1 MRRRPA
7 LLLSLPL
14 LLAGLPAVS
23 HGADEPA
30 FVAVQTV
37 AGSVAS
43 PTRFTDGEQ
52 GYPGL
57 GRRAWLLNPA
67 TNGTVMYVFDVDP
80 RTWGGQFRFSDVSD
94 ATGEGDLDV
103 YFYED
108 FGTVGGLLASDPGQ
122 PTSTAE
128 YAAVGA
134 GGDTGFIPPGTKK
147 GLVFTRNAVGA
158 TFTYEAAA
166 APRTSLAGSDLDITV
181 PDGAFITWVNDTGDY
196 ASVRRVA
203 PRTAFPF
210 DSGSGPASGL
220 RAGETFMV
228 QTTRTG
234 TFPYEVVTAA
244 GTRTGTITVVPGP
257 GAGTPAG

>member
-1 MRRRPA
+1 MRRRSA
-7 LLLSLPL
+7 VLLSVPL

-30 FVAVQTV
+30 FTAVQTV
-37 AGSVAS
+37 AGSIAA
-43 PTRFTDGEQ
+43 PTRFTDTEQ

-67 TNGTVMYVFDVDP
+67 SNGTVMYVFDVDP
-80 RTWGGQFRFSDVSD
+80 RTWGGEFRITDVTD
-94 ATGEGDLDV
+94 ATGEGDVDI
-103 YFYED
+103 YFYSD

-128 YAAVGA
+128 YAAAGA
-134 GGDTGFIPPGTKK
+134 GGDSGFIPPGSKK
-147 GLVFTRNAVGA
+147 GLAFTRNGVGT
-158 TFTYEAAA
+158 TFTYSAAA
-166 APRTSLAGSDLDITV
+166 MPRTGLAAESLDITV
-181 PDGAFITWVNDTGDY
+181 PDGAFVSWVNDTGDY

-203 PRTAFPF
+203 AKTAFPF
-210 DSGSGPASGL
+210 DSGSGAASGL
-220 RAGETFMV
+220 RAGEVFTV

-257 GAGTPAG
+257 GAGTPAA

>member
-1 MRRRPA
+1 MRRRSA
-7 LLLSLPL
+7 LVLSVPL

-30 FVAVQTV
+30 FSAVQTV
-37 AGSVAS
+37 TGSIAS
-43 PTRFTDGEQ
+43 PTRFTDGET

-67 TNGTVMYVFDVDP
+67 TNGTIMYVFDVDP
-80 RTWGGQFRFSDVSD
+80 RTWGGQFRFPSVSD
-94 ATGEGDLDV
+94 ATGAGDVDV
-103 YFYED
+103 YFYSD
-108 FGTVGGLLASDPGQ
+108 FGTVGGVLASDPGQ

-128 YAAVGA
+128 YARAGA
-134 GGDTGFIPPGTKK
+134 GGETGFIPPGSKK
-147 GLVFTRNAVGA
+147 GLVFTRNGVG
-158 TFTYEAAA
+158 TSFTYEAAA
-166 APRTSLAGSDLDITV
+166 MPRTSLSAASLDITV
-181 PDGAFITWVNDTGDY
+181 PDGAFISWVNDTGDY

-203 PRTAFPF
+203 AKSAFPF

-220 RAGETFMV
+220 RAGEVFTV

-234 TFPYEVVTAA
+234 TFPYEVVTSS
-244 GTRTGTITVVPGP
+244 GTRTGTITVVAGP